1 MADVE
6 SMLNVDTAAMT
17 MNADDEN
24 TAAMPT
30 HEDTTMDFSSEP
42 KTQTDVWANVT
53 MRDLVERLPA
63 LVPEN
68 DDLRF
73 DVE

>member
-1 MADVE
+1 
-6 SMLNVDTAAMT
+6 MLNVDTAAMT
-17 MNADDEN
+17 MNADDAEN
-24 TAAMPT
+24 TAAT
-30 HEDTTMDFSSEP
+30 DEDTTMDFNSEP